1 LRQDQISLS
10 GHAIEARLCAEDP
23 YDGFRPQTGTVL
35 RAPVSRNVVRVDSGV
50 QEQSEVAPCY
60 DSMAAKVIAHGRD
73 RAEAAR
79 RLACALE
86 DDPLLGFATNQQF
99 LARLLRSD
107 EFRQSSLSTDT
118 LDAWLEADAPLFKR
132 PSPSREVW
140 ALAAALYA
148 DRARVGEWFWSG
160 SAFDFSLDLDCGG
173 EGKLVRYKRSSEK
186 IIAVSFDGG
195 EAEITLIDARL
206 PDVVFEASGV
216 RRRAI
221 AVWDGADLHLGAGGF
236 AFVFREAEHD
246 AEDPVADGARIA
258 APVAGLL
265 LKVFAEPGQIVAAG
279 QTLALIEAMKMET
292 RVSAIHAGR
301 ITCVHAKAGAQV
313 AMQALLFEVERVDE
327 PANV

>member
-1 LRQDQISLS
+1 
-10 GHAIEARLCAEDP
+10 
-23 YDGFRPQTGTVL
+23 
-35 RAPVSRNVVRVDSGV
+35 
-50 QEQSEVAPCY
+50 
-60 DSMAAKVIAHGRD
+60 MATKVIAHGRD

-118 LDAWLEADAPLFKR
+118 WLEADAPLFKR
-132 PSPSREVW
+132 PSPPREVL